1 MVLDSGQNTVIL
13 EINPSDT
20 KIKKRGLTLNAQGLV
35 GREK

>member
-1 MVLDSGQNTVIL
+1 MVTDSGQNTVIL

-20 KIKKRGLTLNAQGLV
+20 KIEKRGPTLNAQGLV